1 MTNVYC
7 WAATH
12 VGHVREQNEDA
23 LAVSAPFELT
33 ETGTWEGQLPGER
46 VWAVVA
52 DGMGGHAAGE
62 VASRL
67 AVEVLAPFLTKHA
80 TASDL
85 VEALAAADWAIREAM
100 DQEPAFRGM
109 GTTVCGI
116 VAVGSS
122 MSAFNIGDS
131 RICLLENGELRRL
144 SEDHVV
150 QGNIL
155 TQCLG
160 GSSEG
165 RTLAPYIVTQPLSA
179 DARLLLSS
187 DGLTDLVPDE
197 QIREILGS
205 SERPAEELIE
215 AALHAGGHD
224 NVTAVVLQ
232 FEPS

>member
-1 MTNVYC
+1 MPDLYC

-12 VGHVREQNEDA
+12 VGLVRQQNEDA
-23 LAVSAPFELT
+23 LGLSTAFTLGGE
-33 ETGTWEGQLPGER
+33 GTWQGRLPGER

-52 DGMGGHAAGE
+52 DGMGGPAAGE

-67 AVEVLAPFLTKHA
+67 AVEVLGPFLMQDA
-80 TASDL
+80 NASDL
-85 VEALAAADWAIREAM
+85 VDALAAADWAIREAM
-100 DQEPAFRGM
+100 NQQPAFKGM
-109 GTTVCGI
+109 GTTVCGV
-116 VAVGSS
+116 VAVGRS
-122 MSAFNIGDS
+122 MSAFNVGDS
-131 RICLLENGELRRL
+131 RIYLLENGELRHL
-144 SEDHVV
+144 SEDHVIH
-150 QGNIL
+150 GHIL

-165 RTLAPYIVTQPLSA
+165 RTLAPCIFTQPLPA

-187 DGLTDLVPDE
+187 DGLTDIVPDE
-197 QIREILGS
+197 QIREILGR
-205 SERPAEELIE
+205 SERPAEELVE

>member
-1 MTNVYC
+1 
-7 WAATH
+7 

-23 LAVSAPFELT
+23 LALSAPFELSD
-33 ETGTWEGQLPGER
+33 TGTWEGQLPGER

-67 AVEVLAPFLTKHA
+67 AVEVLGPFLMEHA
-80 TASDL
+80 TNSDL
-85 VEALAAADWAIREAM
+85 VEALSAADWAIREAM
-100 DQEPAFRGM
+100 NQEPAFRGM

-131 RICLLENGELRRL
+131 RIYLLENGELLRRL
-144 SEDHVV
+144 SEDHVIH
-150 QGNIL
+150 GHIL

-165 RTLAPYIVTQPLSA
+165 RTLAPCIVTQPLPA
-179 DARLLLSS
+179 DARLLLST

-197 QIREILGS
+197 QIQEILGS
-205 SERPAEELIE
+205 SDRPAEELVE

-224 NVTAVVLQ
+224 NITAVVLQ

>member
-12 VGHVREQNEDA
+12 VGLVREQNEDA
-23 LAVSAPFELT
+23 LALSAPFELT

-62 VASRL
+62 VASLL
-67 AVEVLAPFLTKHA
+67 AVEVLGPFLMQHA
-80 TASDL
+80 NASDL
-85 VEALAAADWAIREAM
+85 VDALAAADWAIREAM
-100 DQEPAFRGM
+100 NQQPAFKGM
-109 GTTVCGI
+109 GTTVCGV
-116 VAVGSS
+116 VAVGRS

-131 RICLLENGELRRL
+131 RIYFLENGELRRL
-144 SEDHVV
+144 SEDHVIH
-150 QGNIL
+150 GHIL

-165 RTLAPYIVTQPLSA
+165 RTLAPCIFTQPLPA

-205 SERPAEELIE
+205 SDRPAEELVQ
-215 AALHAGGHD
+215 AALHGGGHD